1 MMGASVPR
9 SSPRPLLYKQQS
21 GKVILGGGRGAAQYL
36 GPLQLSGKG
45 SCTTYTWQGLC
56 MTPLH
61 ALASMICISDFT
73 VSLVLVD
80 HGVVVSDQQ

>member
-1 MMGASVPR
+1 
-9 SSPRPLLYKQQS
+9 
-21 GKVILGGGRGAAQYL
+21 
-36 GPLQLSGKG
+36 
-45 SCTTYTWQGLC
+45 

-61 ALASMICISDFT
+61 AMASMICISDFT